1 METQI
6 EPQASS
12 KSNFVTVLAWIFIVL
27 SGFATLIGV
36 LQNIMV
42 QTMFADPQ
50 FNESLSKVPSGA
62 PASAAFMANNI
73 RLMFAIALGVFA
85 TTLVSSIGLLN
96 RRNWARIIFIGIMGL
111 GILWNIG
118 GLVFQFIMFSSFPP
132 TSQAPH
138 EPAAFQSMFVGMLVF
153 GACLA
158 IAISVLFGWVIK
170 RLVSKPIAA
179 EFGK

>member
-1 METQI
+1 MEVILDTQI
-6 EPQASS
+6 ELQAPA

-42 QTMFADPQ
+42 QTMFADPK
-50 FNESLSKVPSGA
+50 FKESLSKLPSDV
-62 PASAAFMANNI
+62 PASAAFMASNI

-96 RRNWARIIFIGIMGL
+96 RRNWARLMFIGIMGI

-118 GLVFQFIMFSSFPP
+118 GLVFQLIMFSSFPP
-132 TSQAPH
+132 T
-138 EPAAFQSMFVGMLVF
+138 AAFQSFFVGMMIF

-158 IAISVLFGWVIK
+158 IAISVLFGWVIM

-179 EFGK
+179 EFTK